1 MLTNHITKVSLKLIV
16 AAHRL
21 DEGRR
26 STIVKLDPVVSTRN
40 PSSFARL
47 KLALSRTRFSPPFT
61 NLIRN
66 AHADRAGC
74 EELVA
79 VRRLQ

>member
-1 MLTNHITKVSLKLIV
+1 MLTNQITKLSVKLIV

-26 STIVKLDPVVSTRN
+26 STIVKLDLVVSTRN

-47 KLALSRTRFSPPFT
+47 ELALSRTRSSPPFT

-66 AHADRAGC
+66 ADVDKAGC
-74 EELVA
+74 G
-79 VRRLQ
+79 